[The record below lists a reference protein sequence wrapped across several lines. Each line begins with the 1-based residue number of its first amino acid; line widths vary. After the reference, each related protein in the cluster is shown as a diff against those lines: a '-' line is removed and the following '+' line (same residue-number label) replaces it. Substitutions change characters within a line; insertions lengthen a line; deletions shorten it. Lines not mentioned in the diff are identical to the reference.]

1 MCTHTHTHTHTQEH
15 TKVSK
20 ASRDSIPASMN
31 KTYIFIPSKPN
42 LLNYTN
48 ISKLYS
54 KVNVLITQLTS
65 QYKRRLKL
73 FGFFFYKGH
82 QICFSE
88 VLKLIEKVEE
98 RWSDSRNKKKKF
110 CKLK

>member
-1 MCTHTHTHTHTQEH
+1 MCIHPHTQTHTHTHTQEH

-20 ASRDSIPASMN
+20 ASTDSIPASMN

-54 KVNVLITQLTS
+54 KINVLITQLTS
-65 QYKRRLKL
+65 QYKE
-73 FGFFFYKGH
+73 G
-82 QICFSE
+82 
-88 VLKLIEKVEE
+88 
-98 RWSDSRNKKKKF
+98 
-110 CKLK
+110 